1 MSRPGAG
8 YSPFDLRT
16 DSAALG
22 LVITRMP
29 TPLGIAVARHSPTP
43 TSRTATIFLHGAA
56 GAWTTWT
63 PLLEAAATSGSS
75 IENPVLVD
83 MPGWGDASTAPTG
96 DDVSI
101 ETVCAVVRD
110 VALTLG
116 FDRWHIVG
124 HSMGGFIAMHM
135 AAIWPGSVASVA
147 MVSGTT
153 WSVIESVT
161 NPVRNAGVLP
171 GFTGVWVAMRLLA
184 TFGGGRGFLRVLD
197 RVGLL
202 RVLISPLFRHP
213 FTVSPSLVSAFA
225 VESRPTSF
233 LAATRIARAYDADGS
248 WSRINCPIHAVQGD
262 RDVLCRPSDLT
273 RLTALHPG
281 TVTTTIADCGHFGTA
296 ERPTELLDA
305 LGIARGPGS
314 IDG

>member
-1 MSRPGAG
+1 VSRPSAG
-8 YSPFDLRT
+8 YSPVDLRT
-16 DSAALG
+16 DAAALG
-22 LVITRMP
+22 LVVTRMP
-29 TPLGIAVARHSPTP
+29 TPLGIAVARHRPTP

-63 PLLEAAATSGSS
+63 PLLEAAASSGVS

-83 MPGWGDASTAPTG
+83 MPGWGDASSEPTG

-110 VALTLG
+110 VALALG

-153 WSVIESVT
+153 WSVIESLT
-161 NPVRNAGVLP
+161 KPVRNAGVLP

-184 TFGGGRGFLRVLD
+184 VFGGGRGFLRVLD

-213 FTVSPSLVSAFA
+213 FAVSASLVSAFA
-225 VESRPTSF
+225 VEARPTSF

-248 WSRINCPIHAVQGD
+248 WSRITCPIHAVQGD
-262 RDVLCRPSDLT
+262 RDVFCRSSDLT
-273 RLTALHPG
+273 RLSALHPRA
-281 TVTTTIADCGHFGTA
+281 VIATLDDCGHFGTA
-296 ERPTELLDA
+296 ERPAELLAA
-305 LGIARGPGS
+305 LGLTSG
-314 IDG
+314 